1 MKRNVTEALIGAAVL
16 AIAGWFLWFTS
27 RVADFGAVSGY
38 ELTATFDRI
47 DGVTIGSDVML
58 GGIKVG
64 SVLETSVNA
73 ETYQAVVRFS
83 VLPSIKLPADT
94 SVEVSTQGLLGTAYL
109 SLKPGGEVAYLAEGD
124 EVEFT
129 QGSIDVV
136 DIIGKAIFNS
146 DGGKD
151 GEKKESEPSTQP

>member
-16 AIAGWFLWFTS
+16 GVAAWFLWFTS
-27 RVADFGAVSGY
+27 RVADFGNVSGY
-38 ELTATFDRI
+38 ELTATFDRV

-64 SVLETSVNA
+64 SVLATSVNP

-83 VLPSIKLPADT
+83 VMPAIRLPSDT

-109 SLKPGGEVAYLAEGD
+109 SLNPGGDTEYLADGETI
-124 EVEFT
+124 EFT

-136 DIIGKAIFNS
+136 DIIGKAIF
-146 DGGKD
+146 KTD
-151 GEKKESEPSTQP
+151 GEKKESESSANP